1 MQIIY
6 KLKLIL
12 LLSLI
17 FSFVKAEPETLRLAI
32 TTTTENSG
40 LMPVLNP
47 VFEDEHGIKIKIVT
61 VGSGQALRLGEQGD
75 VDVLLT
81 HAPEDE
87 IQFVESGYGLKRNA
101 VMHNDFILI
110 GPTDDPA
117 KIKQAETIA
126 EAFNKLFIGKAKFIS
141 RADES
146 GTHKKEQALWKAISL
161 VPEGD
166 WYIKAGSGM
175 GAVLLLANEEQ
186 AYTLTDRGTWLALKD
201 RLNLDIQF
209 QDDDALYNP
218 YHVIAVNP
226 EKHRHINAS
235 LAEKYVSFLTDDKAQ
250 QIIHDFKL
258 NGEQLFHPVNDFKQQ
273 VETVEI
279 KSTNENKSFFL
290 DAIASSFNLIFS
302 FDKQLFY
309 VVWTSLKIS
318 LIAVLIAILFS
329 LPLGVIVALNN
340 FKGKQFLLACL
351 NTLMALPTVVVGL
364 LLYGILNRQGLLGD
378 FGLLYT
384 QTAMVIGQCV
394 LIIPIIWNLC
404 ISAVN
409 SADPRLAKT
418 CSALGASYFQRSII
432 YMSEV
437 RFALIAAI
445 VTGFGRAIGE
455 VGIAMMLGGN
465 IDGYTRTMTTA
476 IALETSKGEFEF
488 ALALGFMLLLVAF
501 VVNAVLQQFQTKI
514 K

>member
-1 MQIIY
+1 MRTL
-6 KLKLIL
+6 LKINLIL
-12 LLSLI
+12 FLSFY
-17 FSFVKAEPETLRLAI
+17 FSFVKAESEILRLAI
-32 TTTTENSG
+32 TTTTEDSG
-40 LMPVLNP
+40 LMSELNP
-47 VFEDEHGIKIKIVT
+47 VFENDHNVKVNVIT
-61 VGSGQALRLGEQGD
+61 VGSGQALRLAEQGN
-75 VDVLLT
+75 VDALLT

-87 IQFVESGYGLKRNA
+87 EQFIQSGFGMERHL
-101 VMHNDFILI
+101 VMYNDFIII
-110 GPTDDPA
+110 GPNEDPA
-117 KIKQAETIA
+117 GIKTSTSVE
-126 EAFNKLFIGKAKFIS
+126 EAFDTIFMSQSKFIS

-146 GTHKKEQALWKAISL
+146 GTHKRELELWKKSNHE
-161 VPEGD
+161 PDGE

-175 GAVLLLANEEQ
+175 GSVLLLASQEQ
-186 AYTLTDRGTWLALKD
+186 AYTLTDRGTYLAFKD
-201 RLNLDIQF
+201 RLNLSILF
-209 QDDDALYNP
+209 QSKGDFYNP
-218 YHVIAVNP
+218 YHAIAVSP
-226 EKHRHINAS
+226 EKHPYINIS
-235 LAEKYVSFLTDDKAQ
+235 LAEKYISFLKSEKAQ
-250 QIIHDFKL
+250 KIILDYKV
-258 NGEQLFHPVNDFKQQ
+258 NGEPLFHPAI
-273 VETVEI
+273 EI
-279 KSTNENKSFFL
+279 KQSESIEISPAVENKSFFL
-290 DAIASSFNLIFS
+290 NAIVSSFNLILS

-309 VVWTSLKIS
+309 VVWTSLKVS
-318 LIAVLIAILFS
+318 LIAVSIAVLFS

-384 QTAMVIGQCV
+384 QTAMVIGQCA

-418 CSALGASYFQRSII
+418 CNALGATYIQRSFI

-501 VVNAVLQQFQTKI
+501 VVNAVLQRFQLKI

>member
-1 MQIIY
+1 MHIIF

-12 LLSLI
+12 LLSFV
-17 FSFVKAEPETLRLAI
+17 FSFVKAEPETLRLAM
-32 TTTTENSG
+32 TMLTADSG
-40 LMPVLNP
+40 SVIELNP
-47 VFEDEHGIKIKIVT
+47 VFENE
-61 VGSGQALRLGEQGD
+61 
-75 VDVLLT
+75 
-81 HAPEDE
+81 P
-87 IQFVESGYGLKRNA
+87 
-101 VMHNDFILI
+101 
-110 GPTDDPA
+110 
-117 KIKQAETIA
+117 AET
-126 EAFNKLFIGKAKFIS
+126 
-141 RADES
+141 
-146 GTHKKEQALWKAISL
+146 
-161 VPEGD
+161 
-166 WYIKAGSGM
+166 
-175 GAVLLLANEEQ
+175 
-186 AYTLTDRGTWLALKD
+186 
-201 RLNLDIQF
+201 
-209 QDDDALYNP
+209 
-218 YHVIAVNP
+218 
-226 EKHRHINAS
+226 
-235 LAEKYVSFLTDDKAQ
+235 
-250 QIIHDFKL
+250 
-258 NGEQLFHPVNDFKQQ
+258 
-273 VETVEI
+273 
-279 KSTNENKSFFL
+279 KSSNENKSFFL
-290 DAIASSFNLIFS
+290 NAIVSSFDLIFS

-329 LPLGVIVALNN
+329 VPLGVVVALNN

-351 NTLMALPTVVVGL
+351 NTSMALPTVVVGL

-418 CSALGASYFQRSII
+418 CSALSASYFQRSII

-445 VTGFGRAIGE
+445 VAGFGRAIGE

-501 VVNAVLQQFQTKI
+501 IVNAVLQKFQTRI